1 MIMPKVHEMVGT
13 IKSAFSSR
21 INELGWIEDSYSKEA
36 IQNKI
41 SKTKVFVGF
50 PDYILEP
57 NSNHLQKLYANFE
70 VSGNDFLGNI
80 VSLQYQR
87 KYYLKKHFYIRLLLL
102 PLC

>member
-1 MIMPKVHEMVGT
+1 MLWVG
-13 IKSAFSSR
+13 FSGTRHITTSR
-21 INELGWIEDSYSKEA
+21 IDELEWIEDSYSKKA

-57 NSNHLQKLYANFE
+57 NSNHIQKLYANFD

-80 VSLQYQR
+80 VSL
-87 KYYLKKHFYIRLLLL
+87 KYLRT
-102 PLC
+102 LC

>member
-1 MIMPKVHEMVGT
+1 MPKVHEMVGT

-21 INELGWIEDSYSKEA
+21 INELEWIEDSYSKEA

-57 NSNHLQKLYANFE
+57 NSNHLEKLYANFE

-80 VSLQYQR
+80 VSLQYHAAIMIINQ
-87 KYYLKKHFYIRLLLL
+87 L
-102 PLC
+102 

>member
-1 MIMPKVHEMVGT
+1 MPKVHEMVGT

-80 VSLQYQR
+80 VSLQNKR
-87 KYYLKKHFYIRLLLL
+87 KYHLKKHFFIRLLLL

>member
-1 MIMPKVHEMVGT
+1 MKLHIFPFLEHY
-13 IKSAFSSR
+13 AR
-21 INELGWIEDSYSKEA
+21 IDELEWIEDSYTKKA

-41 SKTKVFVGF
+41 SQTKVFVGF

-57 NSNHLQKLYANFE
+57 NSNQLQKLYANFE

-87 KYYLKKHFYIRLLLL
+87 KYHLKKISK
-102 PLC
+102 